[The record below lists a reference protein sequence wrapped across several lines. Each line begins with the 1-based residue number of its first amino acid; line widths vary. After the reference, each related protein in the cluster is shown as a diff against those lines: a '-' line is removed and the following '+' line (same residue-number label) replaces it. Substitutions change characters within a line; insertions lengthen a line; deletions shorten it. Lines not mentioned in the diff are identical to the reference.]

1 MKKLYVLI
9 LIILIPALLLAQT
22 VTLESF
28 EDETAGATSF
38 TSNGQVF
45 NISSQSSYFEIYK
58 DNNGYGWNGS
68 TADNA
73 FIDNSDHTN
82 PSQTVQ
88 LTIGTNNG
96 VPFTLKS
103 MWLFLSNSN
112 LTTGTGTVT
121 ITGVRSGATVFTA
134 VGSSLSSVPITTNN
148 GFLKFDMSSYGGAD
162 NSNKSIDAFVI
173 NTTGDFEYLALDALS
188 WGTVDIAT
196 PVTFNDFSS
205 YQKSGHTYI
214 QWSTGIETGIDYF
227 EVERSIDGASFTRL
241 GKENAQGDNSH
252 YVINTVQPAKTAS
265 YRLRIIDKEGL
276 STYSKVITVSSIA
289 ESGYSIFPNP
299 AIDYISV
306 WSPKS
311 IAGVIY
317 DSRGRKVKDIRLDA
331 ANNKIDIKSLAAGL
345 YFLKIEGQSSSFI
358 KK

>member
-1 MKKLYVLI
+1 MKKLYLLLLAFTLPLI
-9 LIILIPALLLAQT
+9 VLAQT
-22 VTLESF
+22 VSLETF
-28 EDETAGATSF
+28 EDETDGSTSF
-38 TSNGQVF
+38 TDNGQVF
-45 NISSQSSYFEIYK
+45 NITSQVGSFDIYK
-58 DNNGYGWNGS
+58 TNEGFGWNG
-68 TADNA
+68 TAADNA
-73 FIDNSDHTN
+73 FIDNSNATN
-82 PSQTVQ
+82 PNQTVEF
-88 LTIGTNNG
+88 TIATSGQT
-96 VPFTLKS
+96 PFTLKS
-103 MWLFLSNSN
+103 MWLFLTKSN
-112 LTTGTGTVT
+112 LVAGTGTVT

-134 VGSSLSSVPITTNN
+134 VGTSLSSVPSTTNN
-148 GFLKFDMSSYGGAD
+148 GFLKFDLSTYGGAD
-162 NSNKSIDAFVI
+162 NSNTAIDAFVI
-173 NTTGDFEYLALDALS
+173 STTGDFEYLALDALS

-241 GKENAQGDNSH
+241 GRENAQGDNSH
-252 YVINTVQPAKTAS
+252 YVINTVQPAKTAN
-265 YRLRIIDKEGL
+265 YRLKIIDKEGL

-311 IAGVIY
+311 IEGVIY

-331 ANNKIDIKSLAAGL
+331 TNNQIDIKSLAAGL